1 MRRWELNMRRDG
13 QGSRMVRRDGQEGRE
28 RGQVTDSSSVRLLGL
43 FADRL
48 LCHRQPHALALRVLG
63 TWIG

>member
-13 QGSRMVRRDGQEGRE
+13 QGSRMVRRDGQEGERE
-28 RGQVTDSSSVRLLGL
+28 RVADWSSVRLLGS

-48 LCHRQPHALALRVLG
+48 LRHRQPHALLLRVLG

>member
-13 QGSRMVRRDGQEGRE
+13 QGSRMVRRDGQEGERE
-28 RGQVTDSSSVRLLGL
+28 RVADSSSVRLLGS

-48 LCHRQPHALALRVLG
+48 LRHRQPHALLLRVLG